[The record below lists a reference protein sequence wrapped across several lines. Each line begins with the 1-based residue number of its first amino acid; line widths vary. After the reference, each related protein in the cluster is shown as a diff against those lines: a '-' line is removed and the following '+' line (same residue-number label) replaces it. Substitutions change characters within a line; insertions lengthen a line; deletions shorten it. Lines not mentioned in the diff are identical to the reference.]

1 MLDKFKKNFQLK
13 HLIIASQLM
22 ILFIAFLLYIVNRGN
37 GYIHSFSWDE
47 LQLED
52 NVIIGE
58 TLSATASDADDH
70 STFARTNSLSLKKGT
85 YRIQA
90 DYATDSEG
98 GMLRIAGGDIAT
110 IDWNSTSADLSPDS
124 ETGYITLELT
134 RPSDDV
140 VIKVSY
146 SGEDSFTLKNLTI
159 YETSALYKK
168 NLFYALLL
176 CGLLSFGYYFHGCDT
191 PKRRT
196 ILALL
201 GIFAISCYPLLKDYL
216 IAGDDIPFHL
226 LRIEGIA
233 AGLSQGIFPVKI
245 HPVWAKDYGYAVGVF
260 YGDFALYF
268 PALLR
273 LLGFSIQASFNI
285 FLTFTQLATVLVAY
299 YTFKRMFHSS
309 NTGLIGSL
317 IYSLSQYRLMDVYT
331 RNSVGEFLA
340 MLFFPV
346 VLCGFYL
353 IFMES
358 DKNTWWKHA
367 ILTAFGLTGL
377 VQTHILSCEMT
388 IFFIA
393 ISCLA
398 LLPLVIKPYK
408 FKALSLGAILTV
420 LMNLGFLIPF
430 LNYFNEDIMIHSSEW
445 VGSTDGAIQDTGLFP
460 IQLFSLFQKSTGG
473 TWASS
478 EGIQTEASFGMGIIF
493 LIGIGLFVYL
503 LLCYRKECTN
513 NYNFLPACFSF
524 ILGCL
529 ALWMSTC
536 YFPWDNLARSN
547 PILNKLIVSVEFPWR
562 MLAPATVLLTFVCCF
577 AFSQLSLT
585 AREFTPVVL
594 CSCIVLLF
602 INTGWYYYDLCFSKE
617 PYRVYDTYELDTMA
631 MYSCDYLP
639 AGTDPGLIKEGQV
652 FQKDVFIENYHKEGT
667 KILCRITAEDQGGW
681 VDFPLNYYQDYRCIS
696 VSSGNELEVS
706 AGTNN
711 MVRITLPGGFSDTIQ
726 VSFHEPLH
734 WRIGEIISLLT
745 ILGCMAVISPISLR
759 KNHCDPRKN

>member
-1 MLDKFKKNFQLK
+1 MLNKFKKNFQLK
-13 HLIIASQLM
+13 HLIIACQLL
-22 ILFIAFLLYIVNRGN
+22 ILFIALLLYIMNRGKA
-37 GYIHSFSWDE
+37 YTHSFSWDE
-47 LQLED
+47 LRLGD
-52 NVIIGE
+52 NVVVGE
-58 TLSATASDADDH
+58 TLSATEPTSDD
-70 STFARTNSLSLKKGT
+70 STFARTHDLSLDKGT
-85 YRIQA
+85 YRILV
-90 DYATDSEG
+90 DYSTDSEG
-98 GMLRIAGGDIAT
+98 GELRISGNDIAS
-110 IDWNSTSADLSPDS
+110 IDWNCTPLDLSPDK

-134 RPSDDV
+134 RPSDQV

-146 SGEDSFTLKNLTI
+146 SGEDTFTLKSLSI

-176 CGLLSFGYYFHGCDT
+176 CGLLSFGYYFHGCDI
-191 PKRRT
+191 PKRRR

-201 GIFAISCYPLLKDYL
+201 GIWAISCYPLLKDYL

-233 AGLSQGIFPVKI
+233 AGLSQGSFPVKI
-245 HPVWAKDYGYAVGVF
+245 HPVWAQDYGYAVGVF
-260 YGDFALYF
+260 YGDFALYL
-268 PALLR
+268 PAVLR
-273 LLGFSIQASFNI
+273 LLGFSIQTSFNI
-285 FLTFTQLATVLVAY
+285 FVAFTQLATVLVAY
-299 YTFKRMFHSS
+299 YTFKRMFKGS
-309 NTGLIGSL
+309 NIGLLGSL

-346 VLCGFYL
+346 VFCGFYL

-358 DKNTWWKHA
+358 DKTNWWKHA

-388 IFFIA
+388 LFFIA
-393 ISCLA
+393 ISCVI

-408 FKALSLGAILTV
+408 FKSLALGAVLTV
-420 LMNLGFLIPF
+420 FMNLGFLIPF

-445 VGSTDGAIQDTGLFP
+445 VGSTNGAIQDTGLFLL
-460 IQLFSLFQKSTGG
+460 QLFSLFQKSTGG
-473 TWASS
+473 TWPTS
-478 EGIQTEASFGMGIIF
+478 EGLQTEASFGMGIIY
-493 LIGIGLFVYL
+493 LIGIGLLVYL
-503 LLCYRKECTN
+503 LLCCGKECAKHP
-513 NYNFLPACFSF
+513 NFRPACFSLV
-524 ILGCL
+524 LGGL

-536 YFPWDNLARSN
+536 YFPWDNLAKSN

-562 MLAPATVLLTFVCCF
+562 MLAPATVFLTFVCCF
-577 AFSQLSLT
+577 AFSQLSL
-585 AREFTPVVL
+585 AAKEYTPLVL

-602 INTGWYYYDLCFSKE
+602 INTCWYFYDLCYSKV
-617 PYRVYDTYELDTMA
+617 PYRIYDIYELDTMA

-652 FQKDVFIENYHKEGT
+652 FQENVFIENYHKEGT

-681 VDFPLNYYQDYRCIS
+681 VDFPLNYYQDYHCIS
-696 VSSGNELEVS
+696 VSSGYELEVS

-726 VSFHEPLH
+726 VSFREPLH
-734 WRIGEIISLLT
+734 WRMSEIISLLT
-745 ILGCMAVISPISLR
+745 ILGCIAVISPISLR
-759 KNHCDPRKN
+759 KNHCGPRKN